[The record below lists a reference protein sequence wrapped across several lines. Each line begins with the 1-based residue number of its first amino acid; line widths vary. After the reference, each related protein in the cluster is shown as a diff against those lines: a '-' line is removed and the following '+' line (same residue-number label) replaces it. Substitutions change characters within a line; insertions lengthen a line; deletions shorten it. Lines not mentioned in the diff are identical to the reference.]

1 MRKYFL
7 GQSLI
12 LAAGTAFAWKT
23 VFGDFSRFFSAGGE
37 LFSFSRCQYP
47 NPLATPC
54 FYGAILFIIALAL
67 ALHLWQ
73 SPKPDMQNRL
83 SWILCFGTL
92 FAWTMTAL
100 EFYKY
105 LKPHA
110 GPYTGCGGIPVKNPL
125 YTPCFTGAC
134 FYLAACI
141 LSLIIVKKV
150 EKQKEPNA

>member
-1 MRKYFL
+1 MKKYFL
-7 GQSLI
+7 GQCLI

-23 VFGDFSRFFSAGGE
+23 VFGDFDRFFSAGGE
-37 LFSFSRCQYP
+37 LFKFSGCRYP

-54 FYGAILFIIALAL
+54 FYGAIVFIIALAL
-67 ALHLWQ
+67 ALSLWQ
-73 SPKPDMQNRL
+73 SQKPTLQKKL
-83 SWILCFGTL
+83 SWILCLGTL

-110 GPYTGCGGIPVKNPL
+110 GAYVGCGGLTVKNPF

-134 FYLAACI
+134 FYLIAYI
-141 LSLIIVKKV
+141 ISLMIVKKIG
-150 EKQKEPNA
+150 KQKEFNV